1 MSTPTRFTQG
11 VTNAAPGTALGR
23 FVDTDPSRTHMWF
36 DDFDKYTAGD
46 WTVTAVGAGTS
57 AISNADNGVLLL
69 TNAAADDDSRFLQ
82 WTRETYRFA
91 AGKRLWFKARIQI
104 SDATQSDMVLGLQIT
119 DTTPLAVSD
128 GVYFRKDD
136 GDANLDFVV
145 IKDSTATTATAASTI
160 TSATWTELAFFYD
173 GVSRITAFK
182 DDVAIAELATTNL
195 VDDEELTIS
204 FGIQNGEAVA
214 KTMSID
220 YIMIAKER

>member
-11 VTNAAPGTALGR
+11 VTNVAPGTALER
-23 FVDTDPSRTHMWF
+23 FLDTDPSRTHMWF

-46 WTVTAVGAGTS
+46 WTVTAVGSGTS
-57 AISNADNGVLLL
+57 AISNADGGILVL
-69 TNAAADDDSRFLQ
+69 TNAAADDDSHFLQ
-82 WTRETYRFA
+82 WTRETFRFQT
-91 AGKRLWFKARIQI
+91 GKKLWFKARIQV
-104 SDATQSDMVLGLQIT
+104 SDATQSDFVLGLQIT

-145 IKDSTATTATAASTI
+145 IKDSTATTATAFSTI
-160 TSATWTELAFFYD
+160 TAATWTELAFYYD
-173 GVSRITAFK
+173 GKSSIRYYK
-182 DDVAIAELATTNL
+182 DDAFVGSSVTTNL

-214 KTMSID
+214 KTMSLD
-220 YIMIAKER
+220 YLMVAKER